1 MSTVPPSGL
10 TLMPSRDP
18 LMSPRA
24 VAIAAVIVVAHIAA
38 LVGLSHLR
46 NAPAPA
52 TIVPTVFTA
61 TIVPPQPRPAPP
73 QASPPKPAPEPPK
86 PKVAPPPPKPRVS
99 APNAIA
105 QKAEPV
111 APPQPSAE
119 PVKDTAPVAPTAP
132 PAPAQ
137 AVAPPGR
144 VEGLKLECP
153 DPPLIYP
160 TQSRRLGEEGVAT
173 VRMVINVQGRVAE
186 ANIVKSSGYPRLD
199 KAAIESAYKMRC
211 AAPMKDG
218 RAVETTATKP
228 FRFNIDN

>member
-24 VAIAAVIVVAHIAA
+24 VAIAAAIVVVHLAA

-46 NAPAPA
+46 NAPEPA

-61 TIVPPQPRPAPP
+61 TIVPPQPTPAPP
-73 QASPPKPAPEPPK
+73 HASPPKPAPEPPK
-86 PKVAPPPPKPRVS
+86 PKVAPPPPKPRVPS
-99 APNAIA
+99 PKAIT
-105 QKAEPV
+105 QKTEPV
-111 APPQPSAE
+111 APPQPTAE
-119 PVKDTAPVAPTAP
+119 PVKDTAPVAPPAP
-132 PAPAQ
+132 PAPAP
-137 AVAPPGR
+137 AAAPPGR

-173 VRMVINVQGRVAE
+173 VRMVINPQGRVSGAD
-186 ANIVKSSGYPRLD
+186 IVKSSGYPRLD
-199 KAAIESAYKMRC
+199 RAALESAYKMRC

-228 FRFNIDN
+228 FRFNLDN

>member
-52 TIVPTVFTA
+52 T
-61 TIVPPQPRPAPP
+61 PP

-119 PVKDTAPVAPTAP
+119 PVKDTAPVAPAAP

>member
-18 LMSPRA
+18 LTSPRA
-24 VAIAAVIVVAHIAA
+24 AAIAAAIIVIHIAA
-38 LVGLSHLR
+38 LVGLTHLR
-46 NAPAPA
+46 NTPEQA

-61 TIVPPQPRPAPP
+61 TIIPPQPKPAPP
-73 QASPPKPAPEPPK
+73 HASPPKPAPEPPK
-86 PKVAPPPPKPRVS
+86 PKVAPPPPKPRVP
-99 APNAIA
+99 APNAIS

-111 APPQPSAE
+111 APPQPTAE
-119 PVKDTAPVAPTAP
+119 PVKDTAPVAPPAP
-132 PAPAQ
+132 PTPVPA
-137 AVAPPGR
+137 AAPPGR

-160 TQSRRLGEEGVAT
+160 TQSRRLGEEGVVT
-173 VRMVINVQGRVAE
+173 VRMVINTQGRVSGAD
-186 ANIVKSSGYPRLD
+186 IVKSSGYPRLD

-218 RAVETTATKP
+218 RAVETTAMKP